1 MAGLY
6 LLERLMGWAIPT
18 KRVAFHEL
26 TVSKGT
32 LAVARR
38 SGRMGHDGGGL
49 TVEVSEGVAGK
60 WKGAFF
66 PRGKRKE
73 D

>member
-6 LLERLMGWAIPT
+6 LLERLTGWAIPT
-18 KRVAFHEL
+18 KHVAFHEL

-32 LAVARR
+32 LAVA
-38 SGRMGHDGGGL
+38 SSERMGHDGGGR

-60 WKGAFF
+60 WKGAFL